1 MPLGQHRYH
10 KSEAAQTAARLDGDQ
25 PQPAV
30 VQARA
35 RSQLPQ
41 QAAERPYPHR
51 QNLRHLLLPPLIAP
65 GAEYLRTEEPER
77 ENGPDADHLKK
88 IQRVSESPLQLRIGP
103 RQVG

>member
-1 MPLGQHRYH
+1 MPLSQHRYH
-10 KSEAAQTAARLDGDQ
+10 KVEVAQTAARLDGDQ

-51 QNLRHLLLPPLIAP
+51 QHLRHLLLLRLIAP
-65 GAEYLRTEEPER
+65 GAEYLRAEQR
-77 ENGPDADHLKK
+77 EGVGSPDANHLKE
-88 IQRVSESPLQLRIGP
+88 IQRVSEPPL
-103 RQVG
+103 